1 MNQLLFSDLNTMDN
15 KIEKALSIRQ
25 PYAWLICKGFKDIE
39 NRSWPTKF
47 RGRIYVH
54 AGVSKVYL
62 KNSVNDNK
70 TRLSPGQIDEYSAV
84 MNTLAYG
91 AIIGEVSIIDCI
103 TESSSPWFTGKYG
116 FLLSNPVLY
125 DHAIPCKGKLN
136 FSKPDI

>member
-91 AIIGEVSIIDCI
+91 AI

-136 FSKPDI
+136 FFKPDI